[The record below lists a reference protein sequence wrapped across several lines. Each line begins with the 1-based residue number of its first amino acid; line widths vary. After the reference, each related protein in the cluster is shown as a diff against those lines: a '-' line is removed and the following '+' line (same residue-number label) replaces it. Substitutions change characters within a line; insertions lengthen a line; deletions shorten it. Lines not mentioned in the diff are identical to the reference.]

1 MPVSLYQSVGKQSVF
16 NVLDTGDAGLLPG
29 SGRSPG
35 GECGNHFSILAGESH
50 GQRSLAGC
58 SPWDCKESDM
68 TEVTEYT
75 CTLYQ

>member
-50 GQRSLAGC
+50 
-58 SPWDCKESDM
+58 
-68 TEVTEYT
+68 
-75 CTLYQ
+75 